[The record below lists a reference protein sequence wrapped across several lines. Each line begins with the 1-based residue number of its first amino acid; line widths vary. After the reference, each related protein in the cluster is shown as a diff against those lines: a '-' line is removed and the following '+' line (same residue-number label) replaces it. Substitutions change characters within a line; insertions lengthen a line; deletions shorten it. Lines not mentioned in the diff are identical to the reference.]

1 MWGAHFFRAP
11 PPPTHTRA
19 GGQAV
24 PLTTRPGTFSRCW
37 DCYGCGAHR
46 PQAGTHH
53 GAGKEENSQV
63 TARPLAS
70 VCSLLFFQQKKEMRA
85 AASALTRLA
94 ARALA
99 QGAHIPASST
109 STSAAC
115 GAALSA
121 ISRRALLHSSPP
133 SHAAAAAPK
142 ATTGIVGLAVDPAA
156 RTTASAKLREVSA
169 ALDAA
174 GVPADA
180 QYRKGVDGLVSQR

>member
-1 MWGAHFFRAP
+1 
-11 PPPTHTRA
+11 
-19 GGQAV
+19 
-24 PLTTRPGTFSRCW
+24 
-37 DCYGCGAHR
+37 
-46 PQAGTHH
+46 
-53 GAGKEENSQV
+53 
-63 TARPLAS
+63 
-70 VCSLLFFQQKKEMRA
+70 MRA

-99 QGAHIPASST
+99 QGAHIP
-109 STSAAC
+109 AC

-180 QYRKGVDGLVSQR
+180 QYRKGVAGLVSQR